1 MQEKLIQ
8 LFNNLNCIEVR
19 GESTIIMAG
28 ALTLLSQMIA
38 EEKENKQVN
47 ETTEGV

>member
-8 LFNNLNCIEVR
+8 LFNNLNCVETR
-19 GESTIIMAG
+19 GENTIIMAG
-28 ALTLLSQMIA
+28 ALTLLNQMIA
-38 EEKENKQVN
+38 EEKENKQVH